1 MTEAAVPPGD
11 GRLRP
16 PGTPPARGFLV
27 PRPKPPAR
35 LWRGKRHFKSLCET
49 RQTARLGKGR
59 AKGTGGRAA
68 PHPPRLGSARP
79 PWRRPGC
86 PARWPRP
93 SPNQAPPSTQ
103 PGTAPHLARPR
114 PGWPRGWAQ
123 ARWQLA
129 GGVGRLLAV
138 LARAAA
144 RGSAMLC
151 GISLLSGCPA
161 ILAARLRWVGL
172 GRGGAGGRRGP
183 LPGANPSPLPV
194 HPCVPVTGRPDARQR
209 HGGREEDGEWQ
220 RAASGS
226 RGGGP
231 ASASGGRGAGAER
244 TPAWVWAGDRA
255 WRGGPWAPPE
265 APVAALGARAVPSL
279 RRLPAAPCG
288 RFLPPPPPPRFSVPG
303 SRLRALPGCLR
314 GSWARW
320 RKGEPVLSS

>member
-1 MTEAAVPPGD
+1 M
-11 GRLRP
+11 
-16 PGTPPARGFLV
+16 
-27 PRPKPPAR
+27 
-35 LWRGKRHFKSLCET
+35 
-49 RQTARLGKGR
+49 
-59 AKGTGGRAA
+59 
-68 PHPPRLGSARP
+68 
-79 PWRRPGC
+79 
-86 PARWPRP
+86 
-93 SPNQAPPSTQ
+93 
-103 PGTAPHLARPR
+103 
-114 PGWPRGWAQ
+114 
-123 ARWQLA
+123 
-129 GGVGRLLAV
+129 
-138 LARAAA
+138 
-144 RGSAMLC
+144 
-151 GISLLSGCPA
+151 
-161 ILAARLRWVGL
+161 GL

-288 RFLPPPPPPRFSVPG
+288 RFLPPPPSPLLCPRLPPARSPG
-303 SRLRALPGCLR
+303 LPTGLLGSLEEGGAGAELLVRVELSFCISCRALAFHLERLWQGWVSC
-314 GSWARW
+314 
-320 RKGEPVLSS
+320 